1 MNLISNLLGFSGT
14 VEKHCSNGYQEIFL
28 SDDTIMR
35 VLVDGTKI
43 IDFPNG
49 EREIRTSN
57 YKRREFS
64 DGSIKTTYADGT
76 R

>member
-1 MNLISNLLGFSGT
+1 MVCFSGT
-14 VEKHCSNGYQEIFL
+14 VEKHCSNGYQEIFF

-43 IDFPNG
+43 IDFSNG
-49 EREIRTSN
+49 EREVRTSN
-57 YKRREFS
+57 YKRREFL

>member
-1 MNLISNLLGFSGT
+1 
-14 VEKHCSNGYQEIFL
+14 
-28 SDDTIMR
+28 MR
-35 VLVDGTKI
+35 ILVDGTKI

-49 EREIRTSN
+49 EREIRTNS
-57 YKRREFS
+57 YKRRELI

>member
-1 MNLISNLLGFSGT
+1 
-14 VEKHCSNGYQEIFL
+14 
-28 SDDTIMR
+28 MR

-57 YKRREFS
+57 YKRREFI
-64 DGSIKTTYADGT
+64 DGSIRTAYSDGT